1 MEAIYHIPAMLQE
14 TIEGLAVKPGGV
26 YVDVTFGGGGHSRAI
41 LERMDANVQRD
52 DIQCTKES
60 RILSGGTDEASN
72 GGNNAAEQ
80 NNETSN
86 GGNNAAER
94 DKEENKEGHLYS
106 FDQDIEAYENAI
118 NNPTPGS
125 STDGHRQSDRAELFT
140 RSREGV
146 GSKNGEVPTLADN
159 PNWTFVHSNFRYLRN
174 WMDYYGVKEID
185 GLLADLGVSFH
196 HFDCP
201 ERGFSFRF
209 SAPLDM
215 RMNQTA
221 KRTAADIINTYSE
234 EDLARIF
241 WLYGEMKNG
250 RGIARNICKARSLK
264 PILRTEELIEAAFKL
279 KVESLKLKEV
289 EELRVHPLPNPP
301 HEGEGCRITSGT
313 TDKTINGGKNA
324 AEQDKERDSA
334 ECRREQDKEKGAGLK
349 TREQDKEDG
358 NPPSMA
364 DTRELEIPAQYKKDL
379 ARLFQALRIEVNDEM
394 GALREMLVAARDLLK
409 PGGRIAILTYHSL
422 EDRLVKNFLRSG
434 NLEGN
439 IEKDF
444 YGNAIT
450 PFDVIEKGLT
460 ASDDEVERNPRSR
473 SAKLRV
479 GRKK

>member
-1 MEAIYHIPAMLQE
+1 MEAIYHIPAMLKE
-14 TIEGLAVKPGGV
+14 TIEGLAIKPNGV

-41 LERMDANVQRD
+41 LEGL
-52 DIQCTKES
+52 E
-60 RILSGGTDEASN
+60 GG
-72 GGNNAAEQ
+72 
-80 NNETSN
+80 
-86 GGNNAAER
+86 R
-94 DKEENKEGHLYS
+94 LFS
-106 FDQDIEAYENAI
+106 FDQDIEAYKNAQRGKPHH
-118 NNPTPGS
+118 NPPYEGEGS
-125 STDGHRQSDRAELFT
+125 RMSSGTMDDAGFVNEPR
-140 RSREGV
+140 
-146 GSKNGEVPTLADN
+146 
-159 PNWTFVHSNFRYLRN
+159 WTFVHSNFRYLRN
-174 WMDYYGVKEID
+174 WMDYYGVQEID

-221 KRTAADIINTYSE
+221 KRTAADIVNGYSE
-234 EDLARIF
+234 EELAKIF

-250 RGIARNICKARSLK
+250 RGIARNICKARSQK
-264 PILRTEELIEAAFKL
+264 PILRTEELVEAALNLPLAKL
-279 KVESLKLKEV
+279 A
-289 EELRVHPLPNPP
+289 
-301 HEGEGCRITSGT
+301 GT
-313 TDKTINGGKNA
+313 EHREAQGKG
-324 AEQDKERDSA
+324 D
-334 ECRREQDKEKGAGLK
+334 AGLK
-349 TREQDKEDG
+349 TREQNEGK

-394 GALREMLVAARDLLK
+394 GALREMLVAARDLVK

-422 EDRLVKNFLRSG
+422 EDRLVKNFFRSG
-434 NLEGN
+434 NLEGT

-450 PFDVIEKGLT
+450 PFDVIEKGRV

-479 GRKK
+479 AEKK